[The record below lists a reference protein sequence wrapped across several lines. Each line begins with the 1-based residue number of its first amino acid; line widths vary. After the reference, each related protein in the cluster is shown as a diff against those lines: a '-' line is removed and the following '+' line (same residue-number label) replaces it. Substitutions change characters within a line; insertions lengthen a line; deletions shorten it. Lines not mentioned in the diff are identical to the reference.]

1 MNAVIYAR
9 YSSDSQREESIEGQ
23 IRECTEY
30 AQRNNITILNTYIV
44 NVKPEASRQR
54 SQALLQFSFRW
65 TSSEVARSLKNSRLY
80 QSFS

>member
-1 MNAVIYAR
+1 MDSQAAVIR
-9 YSSDSQREESIEGQ
+9 NQNWINI
-23 IRECTEY
+23 IREWT
-30 AQRNNITILNTYIV
+30 ASGMTKRDFV

-54 SQALLQFSFRW
+54 SQALLKFSFRW

>member
-30 AQRNNITILNTYIV
+30 AQRNNITILNAYTETAPHDII
-44 NVKPEASRQR
+44 
-54 SQALLQFSFRW
+54 QFKYAK
-65 TSSEVARSLKNSRLY
+65 TLSLA
-80 QSFS
+80 